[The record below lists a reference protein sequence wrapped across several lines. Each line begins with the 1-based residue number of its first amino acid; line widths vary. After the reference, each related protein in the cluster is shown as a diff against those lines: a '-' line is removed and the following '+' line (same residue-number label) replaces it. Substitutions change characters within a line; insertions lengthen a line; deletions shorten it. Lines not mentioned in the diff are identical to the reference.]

1 MYTTVNRVSAGRM
14 KPRSTRNRA
23 RSDSHYKLELVLRRL
38 LLATVRITFAASST
52 SESLANTSQSIY
64 TVLVRDSSAR
74 MTMRAA
80 IRVAN
85 GSRVI
90 ISSFWRSRTPFA
102 MATSPRNSLPR
113 FVMIFYRWF

>member
-1 MYTTVNRVSAGRM
+1 VYTTVNRVSAGRT
-14 KPRSTRNRA
+14 KPHSMRNRV
-23 RSDSHYKLELVLRRL
+23 RSDSHCELEPVLRRL
-38 LLATVRITFAASST
+38 LSATARITFAASST
-52 SESLANTSQSIY
+52 SESLGNTSQSIY
-64 TVLVRDSSAR
+64 TVLVRDSSVR

-102 MATSPRNSLPR
+102 MDTSPRNSLPR